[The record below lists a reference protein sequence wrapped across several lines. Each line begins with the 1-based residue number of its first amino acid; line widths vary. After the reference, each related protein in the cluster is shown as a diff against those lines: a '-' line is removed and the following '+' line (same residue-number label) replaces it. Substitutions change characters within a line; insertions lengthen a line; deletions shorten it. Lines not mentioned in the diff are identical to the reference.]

1 MKKIG
6 VEKGLANVASH
17 LIRNGY
23 TVEMLSGSI
32 DDNMNKL
39 PGYDCIVTSGL
50 NTDMMGVSDTATK
63 APVINAKGLSPTE
76 VMDRISSIQ
85 G

>member
-32 DDNMNKL
+32 DDNMEKL
-39 PGYDCIVTSGL
+39 SGYDCIVSSGV
-50 NTDMMGVSDTATK
+50 NTDMLGISDTATK

-76 VMDRISSIQ
+76 VMDRINTMQ